1 MSLSVAVRYA
11 LIVFLV
17 LYTVRTAFFL
27 IEVLR

>member
-17 LYTVRTAFFL
+17 LYAVRTAFFL